1 MSNIPSNTPILVCFS
16 SVQQK
21 NSDLSASDEAITLM
35 SEACQKAAN
44 SVNCP
49 ELLSQCERIYV
60 PEGMWAYKDPARI
73 VADNIQATNATS
85 VFAKIGIT
93 QQTLMGEACQ
103 RIQDGRESI
112 ILVTGGEAKFR
123 QLQATIQGIEIS
135 DTVQADD
142 VEADVV
148 MQPDA
153 ELWLLEE
160 TTAGLGMPVSYYS
173 VMESAYRHAK
183 GQSIDENRDN
193 LAEIYSH
200 FADAAN
206 NNPHAWKQDKIAADY
221 IRNPSDKNPM
231 LAFPYTKLHNTSWN
245 VNQACAMFFTSIEK
259 ARQLGIDES
268 NWIYP
273 HVSSENNA
281 MLAVAQRPDIHRSIG
296 AEKSAQAALT
306 YTGLSAKD
314 INIVDLYSCFPVAVE
329 MYADAFGLT
338 DKNNFSCTGGMP
350 FAGGPLNNY
359 ALQAA
364 CRVFELLHQDEH
376 AIGLTSSV
384 SGLITKQGFGLWS
397 KQAPKNPFAFIDV
410 SDEVVAEE
418 KPLNVIGS
426 YHGEAV
432 ITGYTV
438 TYHKGERQRAIA
450 ICDLPNGQRTV
461 SSSDDAE
468 LMATMEV
475 NEYVGKTVTIA
486 DRVFSL

>member
-1 MSNIPSNTPILVCFS
+1 MSTLPANTPILVCFAS
-16 SVQQK
+16 LQQK
-21 NSDLSASDEAITLM
+21 TTDLSQSDEATTLM
-35 SEACQKAAN
+35 SNASINAAN

-49 ELLSQCERIYV
+49 ELLKQCERIYV

-73 VADNIQATNATS
+73 VAENIQAANATS

-103 RIQDGRESI
+103 RIKDGKESI
-112 ILVTGGEAKFR
+112 ILVSGGEAKFR
-123 QLQATIQGIEIS
+123 QLQATIQNVDIS
-135 DTVQADD
+135 DTTQTDD

-148 MQPDA
+148 MQPSA

-173 VMESAYRHAK
+173 VMESAYRCAK
-183 GQSIDENRDN
+183 GQSIDDNRDK
-193 LAEIYSH
+193 LAEIYHH
-200 FADAAN
+200 FSKAAAVN
-206 NNPHAWKQDKIAADY
+206 SHAWKQEEISAEY
-221 IRNPSDKNPM
+221 IRNASEKNPM
-231 LAFPYTKLHNTSWN
+231 LSFPYTKLHNTSWN
-245 VNQACAMFFTSIEK
+245 VNQACAMFFTSVEK
-259 ARQLGIDES
+259 AQELGIDES
-268 NWIYP
+268 HWIYP

-296 AEKSAQAALT
+296 AEKSAQAALAH
-306 YTGLSAKD
+306 TGLTAND

-338 DKNNFSCTGGMP
+338 DTSNFSCTGGMP

-364 CRVFELLHQDEH
+364 CRVFELLHEDEN

-397 KQAPKNPFAFIDV
+397 KKAPSQPFALIDV
-410 SDEVVAEE
+410 SDEVLAEE
-418 KPLNVIGS
+418 KPLDVIGT

-432 ITGYTV
+432 ITGYTI
-438 TYHKGERQRAIA
+438 TYHKGQPQRAIA
-450 ICDLPNGQRTV
+450 ICDLPDGRRTV
-461 SSSDDAE
+461 SHSDNPE
-468 LMATMEV
+468 LMATIEAS
-475 NEYVGKTVTIA
+475 EFVGKTVTIN
-486 DRVFSL
+486 DRELIL